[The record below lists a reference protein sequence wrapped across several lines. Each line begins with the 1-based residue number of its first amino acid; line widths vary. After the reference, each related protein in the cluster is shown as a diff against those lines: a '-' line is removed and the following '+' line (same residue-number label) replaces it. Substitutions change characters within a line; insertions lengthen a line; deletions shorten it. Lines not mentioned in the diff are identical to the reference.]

1 MSSRPVRYAA
11 LSLAVLFAFSACSS
25 DSGTEPRVD
34 EIAVLAFDGAD
45 DYVEVPAA
53 AALDLTG
60 NLTLAA
66 WFFFTGGFTGEAGL
80 IQKDGD
86 GSFGRYGLWV
96 LGDEVDFCVYI
107 AGGSQHCMYAQE
119 GLTMNAWNHVA
130 GVYDGAEMRLY
141 INGELDSSQ
150 NVSGAISTSSG
161 SLFIGAD
168 PTESR
173 YLAGRLH
180 DVQLWSVARTGAQI
194 AAAMTT
200 PPTGAEAGLVGYWP
214 FDDGSGQVAGDA
226 TGNGLAATLGASAAA
241 DASDPAWA
249 TTAWPN

>member
-1 MSSRPVRYAA
+1 
-11 LSLAVLFAFSACSS
+11 
-25 DSGTEPRVD
+25 
-34 EIAVLAFDGAD
+34 
-45 DYVEVPAA
+45 
-53 AALDLTG
+53 
-60 NLTLAA
+60 

-161 SLFIGAD
+161 SLFIGA
-168 PTESR
+168 
-173 YLAGRLH
+173 
-180 DVQLWSVARTGAQI
+180 
-194 AAAMTT
+194 
-200 PPTGAEAGLVGYWP
+200 
-214 FDDGSGQVAGDA
+214 
-226 TGNGLAATLGASAAA
+226 
-241 DASDPAWA
+241 
-249 TTAWPN
+249 